1 LSVLTRIHLNCLY
14 FSDQQIDVLV
24 MKSCKCNSLNKDL
37 DLSLPGRQDLANA

>member
-14 FSDQQIDVLV
+14 FSDQQIDVPV
-24 MKSCKCNSLNKDL
+24 MKSRKCNSLKKDL

>member
-24 MKSCKCNSLNKDL
+24 MKVVSTIV
-37 DLSLPGRQDLANA
+37 